1 VSAIAQRVADDLA
14 ERLERQI
21 ADLTLVIETTQ
32 HAIRE
37 LELELEN
44 RQRIITQQQARIDAY
59 LKPAKDAP
67 WRKLERYAVDA
78 LMEAHTLRN
87 AHRKTL
93 GQEAPYRVRQHCAVV
108 LGVALNARN
117 RIGDVHRMEKTR

>member
-44 RQRIITQQQARIDAY
+44 RQRIIAQQQARIDAY
-59 LKPAKDAP
+59 LRPAKDAP
-67 WRKLERYAVDA
+67 WRRLERYAVDA

-87 AHRKTL
+87 AHRKDARP
-93 GQEAPYRVRQHCAVV
+93 G
-108 LGVALNARN
+108 GALPGASALRGGAG
-117 RIGDVHRMEKTR
+117 RRPERAQPHR